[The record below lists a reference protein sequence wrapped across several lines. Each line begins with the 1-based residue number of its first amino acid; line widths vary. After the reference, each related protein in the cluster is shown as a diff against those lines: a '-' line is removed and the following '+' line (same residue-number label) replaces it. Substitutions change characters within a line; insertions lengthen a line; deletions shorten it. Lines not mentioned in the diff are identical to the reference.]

1 MKKFKINI
9 TSNLNIPSVNLAI
22 GNFDG
27 IHIGHQKII
36 QKLVNESKKMNV
48 QSAIL
53 GFDPH
58 PQQFFTK
65 NYDGFNV
72 INEKTKI
79 ELLDQ
84 LNVDYYISLKFD
96 SVLASLSANEF
107 IENFLSKKL
116 KINNLTVGYDFKFG
130 KDRQGD
136 VNLLKQ
142 LSLKYNYNILIVNP
156 VLDPLTSEI
165 YSSSLVRKNIREG
178 NFEKVSS
185 LLGRNW
191 IMQGAV
197 VRGDKRASKINFPT
211 ANIIPS
217 NLIKPK
223 KGVYAVKVQYINKYI
238 NGIANFGVRPTIDG
252 KKLLLEVNL
261 FDFNQDIYGKELTVE
276 FLTFIRDEKKF
287 ESSQK
292 LIQQIHKDIQ
302 IAKNYHSKNFHGI

>member
-1 MKKFKINI
+1 MKKFNINI
-9 TSNLNIPSVNLAI
+9 TSNFNIPSVNLAI

-53 GFDPH
+53 DFYPH

-65 NYDGFNV
+65 NYDGFNI

-84 LNVDYYISLKFD
+84 LNVDYYITMEFNSA
-96 SVLASLSANEF
+96 LASLSAHEF
-107 IENFLSKKL
+107 IENILSKKL

-130 KDRQGD
+130 KNRQGD
-136 VNLLKQ
+136 VDLLEQ
-142 LSLKYNYNILIVNP
+142 LSSKYNYNISIIEP

-165 YSSSLVRKNIREG
+165 YSSSLVRKNIKEG
-178 NFEKVSS
+178 NFERVSS

-191 IMQGAV
+191 IMQGTV
-197 VRGDKRASKINFPT
+197 IRGNQKASKINFPT

-276 FLTFIRDEKKF
+276 FLTFIREEKKF
-287 ESSQK
+287 DNFASLAEQ
-292 LIQQIHKDIQ
+292 IQKDIQ
-302 IAKNYHSKNFHGI
+302 LVKAYHSKR

>member
-36 QKLVNESKKMNV
+36 QKLVNESKKMNI

-72 INEKTKI
+72 INEKTKM

-84 LNVDYYISLKFD
+84 LNVDYYITMEFNSA
-96 SVLASLSANEF
+96 LASLSAHEF
-107 IENFLSKKL
+107 IENILSKKL
-116 KINNLTVGYDFKFG
+116 NINNLTVGYDFKFG
-130 KDRQGD
+130 KNRQGD
-136 VNLLKQ
+136 VDLLEQ
-142 LSLKYNYNILIVNP
+142 LSSKYNYNISIIEP

-165 YSSSLVRKNIREG
+165 YSSSLVRKNIKDG
-178 NFEKVSS
+178 NFERVSS

-191 IMQGAV
+191 IMQGTV
-197 VRGDKRASKINFPT
+197 IRGNQKASKINFPT

-276 FLTFIRDEKKF
+276 FLTFIREEKKF
-287 ESSQK
+287 DNFASLAEQ
-292 LIQQIHKDIQ
+292 IQKDIQ
-302 IAKNYHSKNFHGI
+302 LVKAYHSKQ

>member
-1 MKKFKINI
+1 VKKFKINI

-53 GFDPH
+53 DFDPH

-84 LNVDYYISLKFD
+84 LNVDYYITMEFNSA
-96 SVLASLSANEF
+96 LASLSAHEF
-107 IENFLSKKL
+107 IENILSKKL
-116 KINNLTVGYDFKFG
+116 NINNLTVGYDFKFG
-130 KDRQGD
+130 KNRQGD
-136 VNLLKQ
+136 VDLLEQ
-142 LSLKYNYNILIVNP
+142 LSSKYNYNISIIEP

-165 YSSSLVRKNIREG
+165 YSSSLVRKNIKDG
-178 NFEKVSS
+178 NFERVSS

-191 IMQGAV
+191 IMQGTV
-197 VRGDKRASKINFPT
+197 IRGNQKASKINFPT

-223 KGVYAVKVQYINKYI
+223 KGVYVVKVQYINKYI

-287 ESSQK
+287 DNFTLLTEQ
-292 LIQQIHKDIQ
+292 IQKDIQ
-302 IAKNYHSKNFHGI
+302 LAKIYHSKK

>member
-72 INEKTKI
+72 INEKTKM

-84 LNVDYYISLKFD
+84 LNVDYYITMEFNSA
-96 SVLASLSANEF
+96 LASLSAHEF
-107 IENFLSKKL
+107 IENILSKKL
-116 KINNLTVGYDFKFG
+116 NINNLTVGYDFKFG
-130 KDRQGD
+130 KNRQGD
-136 VNLLKQ
+136 VDLLEQ
-142 LSLKYNYNILIVNP
+142 LSSKYNYNISIIKP

-165 YSSSLVRKNIREG
+165 YSSSLVRKNIKDG
-178 NFEKVSS
+178 NFEIVSS

-191 IMQGAV
+191 IMQGTV
-197 VRGDKRASKINFPT
+197 IHGDQKASKINFPT

-287 ESSQK
+287 DNFTLLTEQ
-292 LIQQIHKDIQ
+292 IQKDIQ
-302 IAKNYHSKNFHGI
+302 LAKIYHSKK

>member
-9 TSNLNIPSVNLAI
+9 TSNLNIPSINLAI

-36 QKLVNESKKMNV
+36 QKLVNESKKINV

-65 NYDGFNV
+65 NYDDFNV

-84 LNVDYYISLKFD
+84 LNVDYYITMEFNFA
-96 SVLASLSANEF
+96 LASLSAHEF
-107 IENFLSKKL
+107 VENILSKKL
-116 KINNLTVGYDFKFG
+116 NINNLTVGYDFKFG
-130 KDRQGD
+130 KNRQGD
-136 VNLLKQ
+136 VDLLEQ
-142 LSLKYNYNILIVNP
+142 LSSKYNYNISIIEP

-165 YSSSLVRKNIREG
+165 YSSSLVRKNIKDG
-178 NFEKVSS
+178 NFERVSS

-191 IMQGAV
+191 MMQGTV
-197 VRGDKRASKINFPT
+197 IRGNQKASKINFPT

-223 KGVYAVKVQYINKYI
+223 KGVYVVKVQYINKYI

-287 ESSQK
+287 DNFTLLTEQ
-292 LIQQIHKDIQ
+292 IQKDIQ
-302 IAKNYHSKNFHGI
+302 LAKIYHSKK

>member
-1 MKKFKINI
+1 MTKFVKKFKINI

-53 GFDPH
+53 DFYPH

-72 INEKTKI
+72 IDEKTKI

-84 LNVDYYISLKFD
+84 LNVDYYITMEFNSA
-96 SVLASLSANEF
+96 LASLSAHEF
-107 IENFLSKKL
+107 IENILSKKL
-116 KINNLTVGYDFKFG
+116 NINNLTVGYDFKFG
-130 KDRQGD
+130 KNRQGD
-136 VNLLKQ
+136 VDLLEQ
-142 LSLKYNYNILIVNP
+142 LSSKYNYNISIIEP

-165 YSSSLVRKNIREG
+165 YSSSLVRKNIKDG
-178 NFEKVSS
+178 NFERVSS

-191 IMQGAV
+191 IMQGTV

-223 KGVYAVKVQYINKYI
+223 KGVYVVKVQYINKYI

-287 ESSQK
+287 DNFTLLTEQ
-292 LIQQIHKDIQ
+292 IQKDIQ
-302 IAKNYHSKNFHGI
+302 LAKIYHSKK

>member
-9 TSNLNIPSVNLAI
+9 TTNLNIPSVNLAI

-72 INEKTKI
+72 IDEKTKI

-84 LNVDYYISLKFD
+84 LNVDYYITMEFNSA
-96 SVLASLSANEF
+96 LASLSAHEF
-107 IENFLSKKL
+107 IENILSKKL
-116 KINNLTVGYDFKFG
+116 NINNLTVGYDFKFG
-130 KDRQGD
+130 KNRQGD
-136 VNLLKQ
+136 VDLLEQ
-142 LSLKYNYNILIVNP
+142 LSSKYNYNISIIEP

-165 YSSSLVRKNIREG
+165 YSSSLVRKNIKDG
-178 NFEKVSS
+178 NFERVSS

-191 IMQGAV
+191 IMQGTV
-197 VRGDKRASKINFPT
+197 IRGNQKASKINFPT

-223 KGVYAVKVQYINKYI
+223 KGVYVVKVQYINKYI
-238 NGIANFGVRPTIDG
+238 NGIANFGVRPTISG

-287 ESSQK
+287 DNFTLLTEQ
-292 LIQQIHKDIQ
+292 IQKDIQ
-302 IAKNYHSKNFHGI
+302 LAKIYHSKK

>member
-1 MKKFKINI
+1 MKKFNINI
-9 TSNLNIPSVNLAI
+9 TSIFNIPSVNLAI

-36 QKLVNESKKMNV
+36 QKLVNESKKMNIK
-48 QSAIL
+48 SAIL
-53 GFDPH
+53 DFNPH
-58 PQQFFTK
+58 PRQFFTK
-65 NYDGFNV
+65 NYDDFNV
-72 INEKTKI
+72 VNEKTKI
-79 ELLDQ
+79 ELLER

-165 YSSSLVRKNIREG
+165 YSSSLVRTNIREG

-217 NLIKPK
+217 NIIKPK
-223 KGVYAVKVQYINKYI
+223 KGVYVVRVQYINKSI
-238 NGIANFGVRPTIDG
+238 NGIANFGIRPTIDG

-276 FLTFIRDEKKF
+276 FLTFIRDEKN
-287 ESSQK
+287 
-292 LIQQIHKDIQ
+292 LIILLCL
-302 IAKNYHSKNFHGI
+302 

>member
-84 LNVDYYISLKFD
+84 LNVDYYITMEFNSA
-96 SVLASLSANEF
+96 LAYLSAHEF
-107 IENFLSKKL
+107 IENILSKTL
-116 KINNLTVGYDFKFG
+116 HISSLTVGYDFKFG
-130 KDRQGD
+130 KNRQGNVD
-136 VNLLKQ
+136 LLKK
-142 LSLKYNYNILIVNP
+142 LSSKYNFNISI
-156 VLDPLTSEI
+156 I
-165 YSSSLVRKNIREG
+165 YI
-178 NFEKVSS
+178 
-185 LLGRNW
+185 
-191 IMQGAV
+191 
-197 VRGDKRASKINFPT
+197 
-211 ANIIPS
+211 S
-217 NLIKPK
+217 NCL
-223 KGVYAVKVQYINKYI
+223 N
-238 NGIANFGVRPTIDG
+238 
-252 KKLLLEVNL
+252 
-261 FDFNQDIYGKELTVE
+261 
-276 FLTFIRDEKKF
+276 
-287 ESSQK
+287 
-292 LIQQIHKDIQ
+292 
-302 IAKNYHSKNFHGI
+302 

>member
-1 MKKFKINI
+1 MKKFNINI
-9 TSNLNIPSVNLAI
+9 TSSFNIPSVNLAI

-36 QKLVNESKKMNV
+36 HKLVNESKKVNIK
-48 QSAIL
+48 SAIL
-53 GFDPH
+53 DFNPH

-65 NYDGFNV
+65 NYDDFNV
-72 INEKTKI
+72 VNEKTKT

-96 SVLASLSANEF
+96 SSLASLSANEF

-142 LSLKYNYNILIVNP
+142 LSSKYNYNILIVNP
-156 VLDPLTSEI
+156 VSDPLTSEI
-165 YSSSLVRKNIREG
+165 YSSSLVRKNIKEG

-191 IMQGAV
+191 ILQGTV
-197 VRGDKRASKINFPT
+197 VRGDKRASKMNFPT

-217 NLIKPK
+217 NIIPK
-223 KGVYAVKVQYINKYI
+223 
-238 NGIANFGVRPTIDG
+238 ID
-252 KKLLLEVNL
+252 
-261 FDFNQDIYGKELTVE
+261 NQLRVPQGC
-276 FLTFIRDEKKF
+276 
-287 ESSQK
+287 
-292 LIQQIHKDIQ
+292 
-302 IAKNYHSKNFHGI
+302 

>member
-36 QKLVNESKKMNV
+36 QKLVKESKKMNV
-48 QSAIL
+48 KSAIL

-72 INEKTKI
+72 INEKTKM

-84 LNVDYYISLKFD
+84 LNVDYYISMEFN
-96 SVLASLSANEF
+96 SALAYLSAHEF
-107 IENFLSKKL
+107 IENILSKKL
-116 KINNLTVGYDFKFG
+116 NINNLTVGYDFKFG
-130 KDRQGD
+130 KNRQGD
-136 VNLLKQ
+136 VDLLEQ
-142 LSLKYNYNILIVNP
+142 LSSKYNYNISIIKP

-165 YSSSLVRKNIREG
+165 YSSSLVRKNIKNG
-178 NFEKVSS
+178 NFERVSS

-191 IMQGAV
+191 IMQGTV
-197 VRGDKRASKINFPT
+197 IHGDQKASKINFPT

-287 ESSQK
+287 DNFTLLTEQ
-292 LIQQIHKDIQ
+292 IQKDIHL
-302 IAKNYHSKNFHGI
+302 AKIYHSKK

>member
-1 MKKFKINI
+1 MEID
-9 TSNLNIPSVNLAI
+9 NLEMISFRN
-22 GNFDG
+22 
-27 IHIGHQKII
+27 H
-36 QKLVNESKKMNV
+36 
-48 QSAIL
+48 
-53 GFDPH
+53 
-58 PQQFFTK
+58 
-65 NYDGFNV
+65 
-72 INEKTKI
+72 EKTKI

-84 LNVDYYISLKFD
+84 LNVDYYITLKFD
-96 SVLASLSANEF
+96 SSLASLNANEF
-107 IENFLSKKL
+107 IENFLTKKL

-130 KDRQGD
+130 KNRQGD
-136 VNLLKQ
+136 VDLLEQ
-142 LSLKYNYNILIVNP
+142 LSSKYNYNISIIEQ

-165 YSSSLVRKNIREG
+165 YSSSLVRKNIKDG
-178 NFEKVSS
+178 NFERVSS

-197 VRGDKRASKINFPT
+197 IRGDQKASKINFPT

-223 KGVYAVKVQYINKYI
+223 KGVYVVKVQYINKYI

-287 ESSQK
+287 DNFTLLTEQ
-292 LIQQIHKDIQ
+292 IQKDIQ
-302 IAKNYHSKNFHGI
+302 LAKIYHSKK

>member
-36 QKLVNESKKMNV
+36 QKLVNESNKMNI

-84 LNVDYYISLKFD
+84 LNVDYYITMEFNSA
-96 SVLASLSANEF
+96 LASLSAHEF
-107 IENFLSKKL
+107 IENILSKKL
-116 KINNLTVGYDFKFG
+116 NINNLTVGYDFKFG
-130 KDRQGD
+130 KNRQGNVD
-136 VNLLKQ
+136 LLKQ
-142 LSLKYNYNILIVNP
+142 LSSKYNYNISIIEP

-165 YSSSLVRKNIREG
+165 YSSSLVRKNIKDG
-178 NFEKVSS
+178 NFERVSS

-191 IMQGAV
+191 IMQGTV
-197 VRGDKRASKINFPT
+197 IRGNQKASKINFPT

-223 KGVYAVKVQYINKYI
+223 KGVYVVKVQYINKYI

-287 ESSQK
+287 DNFTLLTEQ
-292 LIQQIHKDIQ
+292 IQKDIQ
-302 IAKNYHSKNFHGI
+302 LAKIYHSKK

>member
-84 LNVDYYISLKFD
+84 LNVDYYITMEFNSA
-96 SVLASLSANEF
+96 LASLSAHEF
-107 IENFLSKKL
+107 IENILSKKL
-116 KINNLTVGYDFKFG
+116 NINNLTVGYDFKFG
-130 KDRQGD
+130 KNRQGD
-136 VNLLKQ
+136 VDLLEQ
-142 LSLKYNYNILIVNP
+142 LSSKYNYNISIIEP

-165 YSSSLVRKNIREG
+165 YSSSLVRKNIKDG
-178 NFEKVSS
+178 NFERVSS

-191 IMQGAV
+191 IMQGTV

-223 KGVYAVKVQYINKYI
+223 KGVYVVKVQYINKYI

-252 KKLLLEVNL
+252 KKLLLEVHL

-287 ESSQK
+287 NNFTLLTEQ
-292 LIQQIHKDIQ
+292 IQKDIQ
-302 IAKNYHSKNFHGI
+302 LAKIYHSKI

>member
-1 MKKFKINI
+1 MKKFNINI
-9 TSNLNIPSVNLAI
+9 TSSFNIPSVNLAI

-36 QKLVNESKKMNV
+36 HKLVNESKKMNIK
-48 QSAIL
+48 SAIL
-53 GFDPH
+53 DFNPH
-58 PQQFFTK
+58 PRQFFTK
-65 NYDGFNV
+65 NYNDFNV

-84 LNVDYYISLKFD
+84 LNVDYYITMEFNSA
-96 SVLASLSANEF
+96 LASLSAHEF
-107 IENFLSKKL
+107 IENILSKKL
-116 KINNLTVGYDFKFG
+116 NINNLTVGYDFKFG
-130 KDRQGD
+130 KNRQGD
-136 VNLLKQ
+136 VDLLKQ
-142 LSLKYNYNILIVNP
+142 LSSKYNYNISIIEP

-165 YSSSLVRKNIREG
+165 YSSSLVRKNIKEG
-178 NFEKVSS
+178 NFERVSS

-191 IMQGAV
+191 VMQGTV
-197 VRGDKRASKINFPT
+197 IRGNQRASKINFPT

-261 FDFNQDIYGKELTVE
+261 FNFNQDIYGKELTVE

-287 ESSQK
+287 NNFTLLTEQ
-292 LIQQIHKDIQ
+292 IQKDIQ
-302 IAKNYHSKNFHGI
+302 LAKIYHSKK

>member
-1 MKKFKINI
+1 MKKFNINI
-9 TSNLNIPSVNLAI
+9 TSSPNIPSINLAI

-53 GFDPH
+53 DFDPH
-58 PQQFFTK
+58 PRQFFTK

-79 ELLDQ
+79 ELLEQ
-84 LNVDYYISLKFD
+84 LNVDYYITMEFNSA
-96 SVLASLSANEF
+96 LASLSAHEF
-107 IENFLSKKL
+107 IENILSKKL
-116 KINNLTVGYDFKFG
+116 NINNLTVGYDFKFG
-130 KDRQGD
+130 KNRQGD
-136 VNLLKQ
+136 VDLLEQ
-142 LSLKYNYNILIVNP
+142 LSSKYNYNISIIEP

-165 YSSSLVRKNIREG
+165 YSSSLVRKNIKDG
-178 NFEKVSS
+178 NFERVSS

-191 IMQGAV
+191 IMQGTV
-197 VRGDKRASKINFPT
+197 IRGNQKASKINFPT

-223 KGVYAVKVQYINKYI
+223 KGVYVVKVQYINKYI

-287 ESSQK
+287 DNFTLLTEQ
-292 LIQQIHKDIQ
+292 IQKDIQ
-302 IAKNYHSKNFHGI
+302 LAKIYHSKK

>member
-72 INEKTKI
+72 INETTKI

-84 LNVDYYISLKFD
+84 LNVDYYITMEFNSA
-96 SVLASLSANEF
+96 LASLSAHEF
-107 IENFLSKKL
+107 IENILSKKL
-116 KINNLTVGYDFKFG
+116 NINNLTVGYDFKFG
-130 KDRQGD
+130 KNRQGD
-136 VNLLKQ
+136 VDLLEQ
-142 LSLKYNYNILIVNP
+142 LSSKYNYNISIIEP

-165 YSSSLVRKNIREG
+165 YSSSLVRKNIKDG
-178 NFEKVSS
+178 NFERASS

-191 IMQGAV
+191 IMQGTV
-197 VRGDKRASKINFPT
+197 IRGNQKASKINFPT

-223 KGVYAVKVQYINKYI
+223 KGVYVVKVQYINKYI

-287 ESSQK
+287 NNFTLLTEQ
-292 LIQQIHKDIQ
+292 IQKDIQ
-302 IAKNYHSKNFHGI
+302 LAKIYHSKK